1 MQTHPIDLYHK
12 LEFDRILHTLAG
24 YCMGSI
30 GIEYIEQLAP
40 STEKAV
46 IEQQLTE
53 TWEMQRSFVERNP
66 FPNRSYQTILEDVK
80 LLRIPDFVLNEEA
93 LQRIQIVMQNMYA
106 INQFFRLKKDAYP
119 ALFQIVRAI
128 NFDDALYLALRKIID
143 EEGNVRPDASPELSK
158 IRRAIISKRKEL
170 DTRFRSVIANYNN
183 KGFLAETGET
193 IRNGRRVLAV
203 LAEYK
208 RSVKGIWHDEST
220 SGRTTYIEPEEVIEI
235 NNDISNL
242 EAEERREIWRI
253 LRDLCRLMQPYAELI
268 GDYQHAIGKYDFIQ
282 AKAQLGLRLNSTMP
296 TIIDSP
302 TIQLRKAIHPVLFMK
317 NQAEKKKTVPFT
329 LTFQDPNR
337 ILILSGPNAG
347 GKSIAMKAVGLIQL
361 MVQSGLT
368 VPAADGTEIGIFHQI
383 FADIG
388 DSQSL
393 DDDLSTYSSRLQL
406 GKFMLDN
413 ANERTLV
420 LIDEFGS
427 GTDPKIGGSIAESA
441 LKRLN
446 EIGVSGVITTH
457 YSNLKLFAYKTK
469 GLLNGCMLFDMNA
482 LTPTYEMKVGRPG
495 SSFAFEMAI
504 KNGWQE
510 NWLDYARKRTGENE
524 TAVDQLLVDLQR
536 EKQELTEKLESVSDR
551 EKKLDRLIKQ
561 YENTFRDLET
571 MRKRAKMVEKEQEVQ
586 QTTKQNKE
594 IEKLIR
600 EIQEERNIEKAKALA
615 AQIKEDRAKQQA
627 ALTELNETLY
637 YKDEKKLLKETDISK
652 GDYVRMRN
660 GGAMGIVEDI
670 KKSEAVVQMGMM
682 RMTVKVRDL
691 EKVDAPL
698 KQDKG
703 RVSANLETSVRFSN
717 QLDVRGMRREEVI
730 IEVQNFIDEALL
742 SGDDTLRIVHGKGDG
757 VLRTAV
763 KQKLREYRSISR
775 IYHPEENAGGDGVT
789 MVDF

>member
-170 DTRFRSVIANYNN
+170 DTRFRSVIANYNS
-183 KGFLAETGET
+183 KGFLAETSET

-253 LRDLCRLMQPYAELI
+253 LRDLCRLMQPYSDLI
-268 GDYQHAIGKYDFIQ
+268 ADYQHAIGKYDFIQ

-302 TIQLRKAIHPVLFMK
+302 TIQLRNAIHPVLFMK

-536 EKQELTEKLESVSDR
+536 EKQELTEKLDSVSDR

-571 MRKRAKMVEKEQEVQ
+571 MRKRAKLVEKEQELQ

-615 AQIKEDRAKQQA
+615 AQIKEERAKQHTV
-627 ALTELNETLY
+627 LTELNETLY
-637 YKDEKKLLKETDISK
+637 YKDEKKLLKETDIRK

-660 GGAMGIVEDI
+660 GGAMGIVEDT
-670 KKSEAVVQMGMM
+670 KKAEAVVQMGMM

-703 RVSANLETSVRFSN
+703 RVSANLETMVRFSN

-730 IEVQNFIDEALL
+730 LEVQNFIDEALL

>member
-1 MQTHPIDLYHK
+1 MQVHPHDLYQK
-12 LEFDRILHTLAG
+12 LEFDRILQTLQT

-30 GIEYIEQLAP
+30 GIEHVEQLAP
-40 STEKAV
+40 SNEAAE
-46 IEQQLTE
+46 IEARLRE
-53 TWEMQRSFVERNP
+53 TYEMQQSFVERNP
-66 FPNRSYQTILEDVK
+66 FPVRNYQSILEDVK

-93 LQRIQIVMQNMYA
+93 LHRVQIVMQGMYA
-106 INQFFRLKKDAYP
+106 INQFFRLKKESYP
-119 ALFQIVRAI
+119 ALFKLVQHI
-128 NFDDALYLALRKIID
+128 NFDEPLYLAVRKIID
-143 EEGNVRPDASPELSK
+143 EDGNIRPDASPELNK
-158 IRRAIISKRKEL
+158 IRRAILSKRKEL
-170 DTRFRSVIANYNN
+170 DTRFRNLVATYNN
-183 KGFLAETGET
+183 KGYLAETGET

-220 SGRTTYIEPEEVIEI
+220 TGRTTYIEPEEVIEI
-235 NNDISNL
+235 NNDIANL

-253 LRDLCRLMQPYAELI
+253 LRDLCRIIQPYSDLI
-268 GDYQHAIGKYDFIQ
+268 ADYQHAIGNYDFIQ
-282 AKAQLGLRLNSTMP
+282 AKAQLGLRLNSTLP
-296 TIIDSP
+296 TLLDTP
-302 TIQLRKAIHPVLFMK
+302 TIQLRKAVHPVLFLK
-317 NQAEKKKTVPFT
+317 NQAEKKKTIPFT
-329 LTFQDPNR
+329 LTFQEPNR
-337 ILILSGPNAG
+337 ILVLSGPNAG

-406 GKFMLDN
+406 GKFMLDH

-441 LKRLN
+441 LKCLN
-446 EIGVSGVITTH
+446 ELGVSGVITTH

-469 GLLNGCMLFDMNA
+469 GLLNGCMLFDMEA
-482 LTPTYEMKVGRPG
+482 LTPTYEMRIGRPG
-495 SSFAFEMAI
+495 SSFAFEMAV

-536 EKQELTEKLESVSDR
+536 EKQELTEKLETVSDR

-561 YENTFRDLET
+561 YENTFRDLEV
-571 MRKRAKMVEKEQEVQ
+571 MRKRAKLVEKEQEVQ

-615 AQIKEDRAKQQA
+615 AQVKEERAKQQA
-627 ALTELNETLY
+627 VLTDLNETLY
-637 YKDEKKLLKETDISK
+637 YKDEKKLLKETDIAK

-660 GGAMGIVEDI
+660 GGAMGTVEEV
-670 KKSEAVVQMGMM
+670 KKMEAVVQMGMM

-698 KQDKG
+698 KQEKG
-703 RVSANLETSVRFSN
+703 RVSTNLEASVRFSN
-717 QLDVRGMRREEVI
+717 QLDIRGMRREEVVM
-730 IEVQNFIDEALL
+730 EVQNFMDEALL
-742 SGDDTLRIVHGKGDG
+742 SGSDMLRIVHGKGDG
-757 VLRTAV
+757 VLRKAV
-763 KQKLREYRSISR
+763 KEKLREYRSISR
-775 IYHPEENAGGDGVT
+775 IYYPEHDAGGDGVT
-789 MVDF
+789 IVEL